1 MNALLSLVLSMG
13 HNRVA
18 GALRVD
24 SIGSPSPSESDDSG
38 SEHRYDD
45 ERERDA
51 FDDHL
56 EVVVTE
62 AERLAH
68 VASIPLL
75 QQQLLSGSN
84 PAG

>member
-24 SIGSPSPSESDDSG
+24 SVGSPSHSDTDDSD
-38 SEHRYDD
+38 SDRRYDD
-45 ERERDA
+45 DDNENDNDA
-51 FDDHL
+51 SDDHL

-62 AERLAH
+62 ADR
-68 VASIPLL
+68 
-75 QQQLLSGSN
+75 
-84 PAG
+84 